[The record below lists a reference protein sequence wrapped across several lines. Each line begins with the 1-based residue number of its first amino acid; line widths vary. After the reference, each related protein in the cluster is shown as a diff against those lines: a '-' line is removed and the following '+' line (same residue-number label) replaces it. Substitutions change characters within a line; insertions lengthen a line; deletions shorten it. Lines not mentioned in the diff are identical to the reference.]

1 MSQKSFFKS
10 RLFKLP
16 NHRRFEFSARYYDED
31 KERIEKRKKE
41 IKNDLAKNYDNDYSE
56 RIKDSFNRRQP
67 KKGLGFSSWENTR
80 LIIIF
85 VLLIAGFFFLY
96 DELDEL
102 LEYLTQSKK

>member
-41 IKNDLAKNYDNDYSE
+41 IKGDLTNNFNNDYST
-56 RIKDSFNRRQP
+56 RIKESFNKRQP
-67 KKGLGFSSWENTR
+67 NKGFGFSSWENTR

-85 VLLIAGFFFLY
+85 ALLIAGFFFLY

-102 LEYLTQSKK
+102 LEYLTQTKK

>member
-10 RLFKLP
+10 RFFKLP
-16 NHRRFEFSARYYDED
+16 THRRFEFSARYYDED

-41 IKNDLAKNYDNDYSE
+41 LENEMDSNYSE
-56 RIKDSFNRRQP
+56 RIKNSFKRRQENKP
-67 KKGLGFSSWENTR
+67 IGFLSWENTR
-80 LIIIF
+80 LIVIF

>member
-1 MSQKSFFKS
+1 MSQKPFFKS

-41 IKNDLAKNYDNDYSE
+41 IKNDLANNYDNDYSS
-56 RIKDSFNRRQP
+56 RIKDSFNRRQQ
-67 KKGLGFSSWENTR
+67 KKGFGFSSWENTR

-102 LEYLTQSKK
+102 LEYLTKSKK